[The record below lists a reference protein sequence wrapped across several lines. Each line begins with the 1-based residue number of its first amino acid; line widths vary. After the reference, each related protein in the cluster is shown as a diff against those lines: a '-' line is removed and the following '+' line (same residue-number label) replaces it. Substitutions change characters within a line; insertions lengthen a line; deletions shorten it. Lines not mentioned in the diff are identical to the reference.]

1 MLAVFPKSVH
11 ARLRD
16 VDDLARDLRV
26 SLEVEGRGGEIAQD
40 CRWTAETGYM
50 FEQEVRRLARLY
62 EEIVEKQRESE
73 RRSAETIRG

>member
-1 MLAVFPKSVH
+1 M
-11 ARLRD
+11 
-16 VDDLARDLRV
+16 ARDLRV
-26 SLEVEGRGGEIAQD
+26 SLEVEGRCGEIAQD

-73 RRSAETIRG
+73 RA